1 LKSNDWS
8 TKQENEVGLSS
19 TSLANLRK
27 RALDPQ
33 REDSELAKK
42 SNISKQN
49 DKNKKFVNLA
59 ALPVPKFI

>member
-1 LKSNDWS
+1 M
-8 TKQENEVGLSS
+8 GLSS

>member
-1 LKSNDWS
+1 M
-8 TKQENEVGLSS
+8 GLSS

-49 DKNKKFVNLA
+49 DGNKKFVNLA